1 MQFVYDQQE
10 NLDNYEDVE
19 IGLGQKIYN
28 VKILKTGSI
37 IFTISP
43 DSNSNSYIVTMFPQM
58 FGFPNDEQIIEIK
71 KLENIISQSRDDCK
85 NFNL

>member
-1 MQFVYDQQE
+1 MYDQQE

-43 DSNSNSYIVTMFPQM
+43 DSNSYIVTMFPQM